1 MNSINIIKSKKQFVY
16 VFEGRSRS
24 LELRL
29 TTEQTVLLVLIHE
42 LPHERGSQENLELRA
57 GTK

>member
-1 MNSINIIKSKKQFVY
+1 MNSINIIKSKKQFVC
-16 VFEGRSRS
+16 VFEGRGRS

-29 TTEQTVLLVLIHE
+29 TTEQTVILVLIHE
-42 LPHERGSQENLELRA
+42 LPHENLELRV